1 MPLTIHGIGTAVP
14 AHQLSQAE
22 AVHVAHRINAESP
35 EQARLMAR
43 IYQKTKV
50 LSRGSVLLEND
61 GVEGSSKERLSFYG
75 SESPSTAQRMQAF
88 DDHAGG
94 LALEAAAKALS
105 DGDISSAAITHLVTV
120 SCTGFQSPGVDLF
133 LMEQLEL
140 APSVQRTHIGF
151 MGCHGAMNGLR
162 VAHAFAEM
170 DPKAVVLLCA
180 VELCSLHMAY
190 GWHPEKVV
198 ANALFADGAAAVV
211 ASADLSPVNPAP
223 AHQSLVLQRSGSM
236 VIPHSADLM
245 HWEIGDHG
253 FGMGLSPLV
262 PETVGAALLP
272 WLRDWLNDQA
282 IDLEAVNSWAVH
294 PGGPRILS
302 TCCEALSLDP
312 NQLLESRGVLEDH
325 GNMSSATILF
335 ILERLRRRST
345 AGPCLALAFGPGL
358 SAEVALFDLQH

>member
-1 MPLTIHGIGTAVP
+1 MPLILHGIGTAVP
-14 AHQLSQAE
+14 SRRLSQAD
-22 AVHVAHRINAESP
+22 AVQVAHRINAETP
-35 EQARLMAR
+35 EQVRLMTR

-50 LSRGSVLLEND
+50 LSRGSVLLEKD
-61 GVEGSSKERLSFYG
+61 GDDGTIQERLSFYG
-75 SESPSTAQRMQAF
+75 AESPSTAERMQAF
-88 DDHAGG
+88 DDYAGG

-105 DGDISSAAITHLVTV
+105 DSDLSAAAITHLVTV
-120 SCTGFQSPGVDLF
+120 SCTGFQSPGVDLY
-133 LMEQLEL
+133 LIEKLAL

-211 ASADLSPVNPAP
+211 ASANPSPT
-223 AHQSLVLQRSGSM
+223 HQSLALRRSGSM
-236 VIPHSADLM
+236 VIPNSADLM

-253 FGMGLSPLV
+253 FAMGLSPLV

-272 WLRDWLNDQA
+272 WLRDWLKEQA
-282 IDLEAVNSWAVH
+282 IELEAVTSWAVH
-294 PGGPRILS
+294 PGGPKILS
-302 TCCEALSLDP
+302 TCSEVLSLEP
-312 NQLLESRGVLEDH
+312 NLLLDSRAVLQDH

-335 ILERLRRRST
+335 ILERLRRRECS
-345 AGPCLALAFGPGL
+345 GPCLALAFGPGL
-358 SAEVALFDLQH
+358 SAEVALFDRKY

>member
-1 MPLTIHGIGTAVP
+1 MPLTLHGIGTAVP
-14 AHQLSQAE
+14 TQQLSQAE
-22 AVHVAHRINAESP
+22 AVEVAHRINAESP
-35 EQARLMAR
+35 EQVRLMSR

-50 LSRGSVLLEND
+50 LTRGSVLLEND
-61 GVEGSSKERLSFYG
+61 GVDGTSKERLSFYG
-75 SESPSTAQRMQAF
+75 SESPGTAQRMQVF
-88 DDHAGG
+88 DAHAGG
-94 LALEAAAKALS
+94 LALEAAAKALK
-105 DGDISSAAITHLVTV
+105 DADISSGAITHLVTV

-133 LMEQLEL
+133 LMDKLEL

-170 DPKAVVLLCA
+170 DPNAVVLLCA

-211 ASADLSPVNPAP
+211 ASANPSP
-223 AHQSLVLQRSGSM
+223 AHQSLVLRRSGSM
-236 VIPHSADLM
+236 VIPDSADLM
-245 HWEIGDHG
+245 HWNIGDHG
-253 FGMGLSPLV
+253 FAMGLSPRV

-272 WLRDWLNDQA
+272 WLRDWLADQA
-282 IDLEAVNSWAVH
+282 IDLEAVTSWAIH

-302 TCCEALSLDP
+302 TCAEVLSLGP
-312 NQLLESRGVLEDH
+312 NLLLDSRAVLQEH

-358 SAEVALFDLQH
+358 STEVALFDLAH

>member
-1 MPLTIHGIGTAVP
+1 MPLTLHGIGTAVP
-14 AHQLSQAE
+14 TQQLSQAE
-22 AVHVAHRINAESP
+22 AVEVAHRINAESP
-35 EQARLMAR
+35 EQVRLMSR

-50 LSRGSVLLEND
+50 LTRGSVLLEND
-61 GVEGSSKERLSFYG
+61 GVDGTSKERLSFYG
-75 SESPSTAQRMQAF
+75 SESPGTAQRMQVF
-88 DDHAGG
+88 DAHAGG
-94 LALEAAAKALS
+94 LALEAAAKALK
-105 DGDISSAAITHLVTV
+105 DADISSGAITHLVTV

-133 LMEQLEL
+133 LIEQLEL

-170 DPKAVVLLCA
+170 DPNAVVLLCA

-211 ASADLSPVNPAP
+211 ASANPSP
-223 AHQSLVLQRSGSM
+223 AHQSLVLRRSGSM
-236 VIPHSADLM
+236 VIPDSADLM
-245 HWEIGDHG
+245 HWKIGDQG
-253 FGMGLSPLV
+253 FAMGLSPRV

-272 WLRDWLNDQA
+272 WLRDWLNDQG
-282 IDLEAVNSWAVH
+282 IELEAVNSWAVH

-335 ILERLRRRST
+335 ILERLRRRAT

-358 SAEVALFDLQH
+358 SAEVALFDLEH

>member
-1 MPLTIHGIGTAVP
+1 MPLILHGIGTAVP
-14 AHQLSQAE
+14 SRRLSQAD
-22 AVHVAHRINAESP
+22 AVQVAHRINAETP
-35 EQARLMAR
+35 EQVRLMTR

-50 LSRGSVLLEND
+50 LSRGSVLLEKD
-61 GVEGSSKERLSFYG
+61 GDDGTIQERLSFYG
-75 SESPSTAQRMQAF
+75 EESPGTAERMQAF
-88 DDHAGG
+88 EDHAGE

-105 DGDISSAAITHLVTV
+105 DSDISATAITHLVTV

-133 LMEQLEL
+133 LIEKLDL
-140 APSVQRTHIGF
+140 SPSVQRTHIGF
-151 MGCHGAMNGLR
+151 MGCHAALNGLR

-190 GWHPEKVV
+190 GWHPEQVV

-211 ASADLSPVNPAP
+211 ASVNPSP
-223 AHQSLVLQRSGSM
+223 THQTLALRRSGSM
-236 VIPHSADLM
+236 VIPNSSDLM

-253 FGMGLSPLV
+253 FAMGLSPLV

-272 WLRDWLNDQA
+272 WLRDWLKDQS
-282 IDLEAVNSWAVH
+282 IDLEAVASWAVH

-302 TCCEALSLDP
+302 TCAEVLSLGPDH
-312 NQLLESRGVLEDH
+312 LRESRGILQDH

-335 ILERLRRRST
+335 ILDRLRRRST
-345 AGPCLALAFGPGL
+345 PGPCLALAFGPGL
-358 SAEVALFDLQH
+358 SAEVALFDFQ

>member
-1 MPLTIHGIGTAVP
+1 MPLTLHGIGTAVP
-14 AHQLSQAE
+14 TQQLSQAE
-22 AVHVAHRINAESP
+22 AVEVAHRINAESP
-35 EQARLMAR
+35 EQVRLMSR

-61 GVEGSSKERLSFYG
+61 GVDGTTKERLSFYG
-75 SESPSTAQRMQAF
+75 SESPGTAERMQVF
-88 DDHAGG
+88 DAHAGG
-94 LALEAAAKALS
+94 LALEAAAKALK
-105 DGDISSAAITHLVTV
+105 DADISSGAITHLVTV

-133 LMEQLEL
+133 LMDKLEL

-170 DPKAVVLLCA
+170 DPNAVVLLCA

-211 ASADLSPVNPAP
+211 ASANPCP
-223 AHQSLVLQRSGSM
+223 AHQSLVLRSSGSM
-236 VIPHSADLM
+236 VIPDSADLM

-253 FGMGLSPLV
+253 FAMGLSPRV

-272 WLRDWLNDQA
+272 WLRDWLADQA
-282 IDLEAVNSWAVH
+282 IDLEAVTSWAIH

-302 TCCEALSLDP
+302 TCAEVLSLGP
-312 NQLLESRGVLEDH
+312 NLLLDSRAVLQEH

-358 SAEVALFDLQH
+358 STEVALFDLAH

>member
-1 MPLTIHGIGTAVP
+1 MPLTLHGIGTAVP
-14 AHQLSQAE
+14 TQQLSQAE
-22 AVHVAHRINAESP
+22 AVEVAHRINAESP
-35 EQARLMAR
+35 EQVRLMSR

-61 GVEGSSKERLSFYG
+61 GVDGTTKERLSFYG
-75 SESPSTAQRMQAF
+75 SESPGTAERMQVF
-88 DDHAGG
+88 DAHAGG
-94 LALEAAAKALS
+94 LALEAAAKALK
-105 DGDISSAAITHLVTV
+105 DADISSGAITHLVTV

-133 LMEQLEL
+133 LMDKLEL

-170 DPKAVVLLCA
+170 DPNAVVLLCA

-211 ASADLSPVNPAP
+211 ASANPSP
-223 AHQSLVLQRSGSM
+223 AHQSLVLRRSGSM
-236 VIPHSADLM
+236 VIPDSADLM
-245 HWEIGDHG
+245 HWNIGDHG
-253 FGMGLSPLV
+253 FAMGLSPRV

-272 WLRDWLNDQA
+272 WLRDWLADQA
-282 IDLEAVNSWAVH
+282 IDLEAVTSWAIH

-302 TCCEALSLDP
+302 TCAEVLSLGP
-312 NQLLESRGVLEDH
+312 NLLLDSRAVLQEH

-358 SAEVALFDLQH
+358 STEVALFDLAH

>member
-1 MPLTIHGIGTAVP
+1 MPLTLHGIGTAVP
-14 AHQLSQAE
+14 TQQLSQAE
-22 AVHVAHRINAESP
+22 AVEVAHRINAESP
-35 EQARLMAR
+35 EQVRLMSR

-50 LSRGSVLLEND
+50 LTRGSVLLEND
-61 GVEGSSKERLSFYG
+61 GVDGTTKERLSFYG
-75 SESPSTAQRMQAF
+75 SESPGTAQRMQVF
-88 DDHAGG
+88 DAHAGD
-94 LALEAAAKALS
+94 LALEAAAKALK
-105 DGDISSAAITHLVTV
+105 DADISSGAITHLVTV

-133 LMEQLEL
+133 LMDKLEL

-170 DPKAVVLLCA
+170 DPNAVVLLCA

-211 ASADLSPVNPAP
+211 ASANPSP
-223 AHQSLVLQRSGSM
+223 AHQSLVLRRSGSM
-236 VIPHSADLM
+236 VIPDSADLM

-253 FGMGLSPLV
+253 FAMGLSPRV

-272 WLRDWLNDQA
+272 WLRDWLADQA
-282 IDLEAVNSWAVH
+282 IDLEAVTSWAIH

-302 TCCEALSLDP
+302 TCAEVLSLGP
-312 NQLLESRGVLEDH
+312 NLLLDSRAVLQEH

-335 ILERLRRRST
+335 IIERLRRRST
-345 AGPCLALAFGPGL
+345 VGPCLALAFGPGL
-358 SAEVALFDLQH
+358 STEVALFDLAH

>member
-1 MPLTIHGIGTAVP
+1 MPLTLHGIGTAVP
-14 AHQLSQAE
+14 TQRLSQAE
-22 AVHVAHRINAESP
+22 AVQVAHRINADSP
-35 EQARLMAR
+35 EQARLLSR

-61 GVEGSSKERLSFYG
+61 GVDGSIKERLSFYG
-75 SESPSTAQRMQAF
+75 SESPGTAERMRAF
-88 DDHAGG
+88 EEYAGG

-105 DGDISSAAITHLVTV
+105 DGAISSAAITHLVTV

-133 LMEQLEL
+133 LIEKLEL

-151 MGCHGAMNGLR
+151 MGCHGALNGLR

-211 ASADLSPVNPAP
+211 ASANPSP
-223 AHQSLVLQRSGSM
+223 AHQFLVLRRSGSM
-236 VIPHSADLM
+236 VIRDSADLM
-245 HWEIGDHG
+245 HWEIGDYG
-253 FGMGLSPLV
+253 FAMGLSPLV

-272 WLRDWLNDQA
+272 WLRNWLKDQD
-282 IDLEAVNSWAVH
+282 IDLEAVNSWAIH

-302 TCCEALSLDP
+302 TCSEVLSLDP
-312 NQLLESRGVLEDH
+312 NLLLESRGVLQDH

-358 SAEVALFDLQH
+358 SAEVAVFDLQR